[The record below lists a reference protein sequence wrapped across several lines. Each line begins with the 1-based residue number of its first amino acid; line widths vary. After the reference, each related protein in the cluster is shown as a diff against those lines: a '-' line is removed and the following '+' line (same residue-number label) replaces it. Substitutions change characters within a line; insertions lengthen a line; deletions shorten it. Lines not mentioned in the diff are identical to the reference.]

1 MYRESVFESG
11 DLKKKKICVR
21 ALLIKILDIGGWIR
35 KSKFPSIEKEQVLV
49 LKFPSLCQ

>member
-11 DLKKKKICVR
+11 DFKKKICVR

>member
-11 DLKKKKICVR
+11 DLKKKICVR